1 VGGDIAWERRSGAMV
16 ALGRG
21 GDARGGGWGR
31 RRGSGR
37 GSGAAAALR
46 PSGGT
51 GRRGGRRGRGAW
63 RGGWGMLGAAAV
75 GELLG
80 SGGFWKHEKA
90 ERNEPHGL
98 SASLHKRAIPIG
110 QSKGRRELTYPRR
123 PVLGP
128 MGVNLSPLA
137 FVRADGS

>member
-1 VGGDIAWERRSGAMV
+1 MWAATS
-16 ALGRG
+16 LGRG
-21 GDARGGGWGR
+21 GRGRWWR
-31 RRGSGR
+31 L
-37 GSGAAAALR
+37 GAAATLGEAV
-46 PSGGT
+46 GG
-51 GRRGGRRGRGAW
+51 GGGAPGGVGGG
-63 RGGWGMLGAAAV
+63 GGWGMLGAAAV